1 MKQGSDMPV
10 AFQLVGVPE
19 MFDDA
24 SLFFF
29 FPPAPQLPYYP
40 PFLPVADA
48 VQSGAVSLAS
58 GAEISGPAAVAPRGH
73 TASLSSQPGTGLGAG
88 AAVEL

>member
-1 MKQGSDMPV
+1 MKPGSDMPV

-29 FPPAPQLPYYP
+29 SPPAPQLPYYP

>member
-10 AFQLVGVPE
+10 AFQLVGVPKCS
-19 MFDDA
+19 MMPP
-24 SLFFF
+24 FFF
-29 FPPAPQLPYYP
+29 FPAPQLPYYP
-40 PFLPVADA
+40 SFLPVADA